1 MWYSTITDMDFCL
14 VHGKSHDN
22 RGIYLIPYN
31 GIINGKEV
39 KNGYFTG
46 KNTTIRKNLTVEPV
60 DKKQLILLKLNQVE
74 LWSKF

>member
-22 RGIYLIPYN
+22 RDIYLIPYN
-31 GIINGKEV
+31 GVINGKEV

-46 KNTTIRKNLTVEPV
+46 KKATIRKNLTVEPV
-60 DKKQLILLKLNQVE
+60 DKKQLILLRLNQVE

>member
-1 MWYSTITDMDFCL
+1 MWYSTITDTDFCL

-22 RGIYLIPYN
+22 MGIYLIPYN
-31 GIINGKEV
+31 GVINGKEV

-46 KNTTIRKNLTVEPV
+46 KNATTSKMEIVQPV
-60 DKKQLILLKLNQVE
+60 DKKQLILLRLNQVE